1 MRFFSKGFSKINTAN
16 KEYSDWLGRNQCS
29 FPFLYKVSW
38 YYTHECSA
46 VQRFGLD
53 FPGFKQQHIDKM
65 WNLKNYLFQLAKK
78 SRELFTNRSR
88 CRAWGRIWKEC
99 SSLWQARK
107 LGCTKLV
114 QGRVVNEVLWKI
126 YEWKGWLEINLGL
139 LELYMNP

>member
-1 MRFFSKGFSKINTAN
+1 MFNFVFRVWPNRYN
-16 KEYSDWLGRNQCS
+16 
-29 FPFLYKVSW
+29 
-38 YYTHECSA
+38 THECSV

-114 QGRVVNEVLWKI
+114 QGRVVNEVLWKN
-126 YEWKGWLEINLGL
+126 YEWKRLTGNKSWVVRA
-139 LELYMNP
+139 LYEPIVEQDPQSNSFLMTVEPF